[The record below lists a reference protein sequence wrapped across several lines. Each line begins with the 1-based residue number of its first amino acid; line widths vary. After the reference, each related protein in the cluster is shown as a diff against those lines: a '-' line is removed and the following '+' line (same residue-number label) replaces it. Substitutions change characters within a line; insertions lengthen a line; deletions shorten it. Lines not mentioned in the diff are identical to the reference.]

1 MSYVISDQSVITQNG
16 HTPIEEDEDEEEE
29 VEVQMSKAI
38 LKEGILEKKGH
49 STAFF
54 TWPK

>member
-1 MSYVISDQSVITQNG
+1 MSSDVTQNG
-16 HTPIEEDEDEEEE
+16 HGIYQQEPQIEDDI
-29 VEVQMSKAI
+29 QMSKAI
-38 LKEGILEKKGH
+38 IKEGILEKKGH